1 MLSNP
6 VGSGTPV
13 DNRRAGRQPGWHP
26 ALKWDVLLKAELDLA
41 RSVAAEAGKLALRY
55 ASDGVTPDSKADLSP
70 VTIADRES
78 EKLIAARIEA
88 AFPVD
93 GILGEE
99 GSDRPSRN
107 GRRWIIDPI
116 DGTRDFVRGL
126 PLWSVLI
133 GLEIDGEVQLGVS
146 YLAPTDQMYWAV
158 RGEGAWLNDTRIHAS
173 SIGTADQ
180 ALVCVTAL
188 NSCDAMHYGA
198 RLISWLSQFW
208 AVRSMGG
215 CVDAMMVASGKAE
228 VWIEP
233 HAKAWDLAPLKI
245 ILEEA
250 GAVFRNLDGGS
261 SIYGGSCVAYVPGLR
276 PAIDSL
282 IAQ

>member
-1 MLSNP
+1 MNFVQL
-6 VGSGTPV
+6 
-13 DNRRAGRQPGWHP
+13 Q
-26 ALKWDVLLKAELDLA
+26 AELHLA
-41 RSVAAEAGKLALRY
+41 REAASAAGKLALRY
-55 ASDGVTPDSKADLSP
+55 AADGVMPESKLDLSP

-78 EKLIAARIEA
+78 EKLIVARIAE
-88 AFPVD
+88 AFPAD

-99 GSDRPSRN
+99 GADRPSRS
-107 GRRWIIDPI
+107 GRKWIVDPI

-133 GLEIDGEVQLGVS
+133 GLEVDGEVQLGVC
-146 YLAPTDQMYWAV
+146 YVAPREEMYWAV
-158 RGEGAWLNDTRIHAS
+158 RGEGSWLNGTRIHAS
-173 SIGTADQ
+173 GIDSADQ
-180 ALVCVTAL
+180 ALACVTAL
-188 NSCDAMHYGA
+188 NSCQAMSYGPRLLPWLA
-198 RLISWLSQFW
+198 RFW

-261 SIYGGSCVAYVPGLR
+261 SIYGGSCVAYVPKLE
-276 PAIDSL
+276 PAVQEL
-282 IAQ
+282 IAAE